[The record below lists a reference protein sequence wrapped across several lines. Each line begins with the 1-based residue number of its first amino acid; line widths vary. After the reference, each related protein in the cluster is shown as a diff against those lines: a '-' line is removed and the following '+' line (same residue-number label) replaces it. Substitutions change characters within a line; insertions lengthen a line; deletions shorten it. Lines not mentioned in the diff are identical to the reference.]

1 MPVGHGEEDEDDGV
15 LRDGVR
21 DEDIEFDSQ
30 DEEECED
37 LFAGVQ
43 TLDERQG
50 ARVPPS
56 RWSPTKNALTLESSP
71 HDGVFRL
78 HRLRPLPAHGEVLNV
93 AGPGLAVVAFLLA
106 TSVFWCVV
114 SCLGEMTAL
123 FPIQGPLFEFPA
135 RYLDDAVGYAVGW
148 MAWFSWAVTISS
160 QALAVAAR
168 TIIYFNFGT

>member
-1 MPVGHGEEDEDDGV
+1 
-15 LRDGVR
+15 
-21 DEDIEFDSQ
+21 
-30 DEEECED
+30 
-37 LFAGVQ
+37 
-43 TLDERQG
+43 
-50 ARVPPS
+50 
-56 RWSPTKNALTLESSP
+56 
-71 HDGVFRL
+71 
-78 HRLRPLPAHGEVLNV
+78 GEVLNV

-160 QALAVAAR
+160 QALAVAAH